1 MRRAVVLGVSGL
13 NPDLVLRFLDELPV
27 LKQMREKGVWGRLES
42 SIPPLSSPAWISAL
56 SGRNAGAFGVW
67 GKQYRKLHSYS
78 VDEKVGSELIA
89 SRIRPL
95 YRILSKLGQRVGAV
109 NLPWTE
115 PVLDIPGGFCVGS
128 GNSGG
133 NSGLHTRPER
143 FSSEVKEVVGTYIQG
158 ASVFDTRRSGIDKAS
173 LHTELKKTDEQR
185 FALVKYLVQEKLCDM
200 VMAVVEGMEAVSHLF
215 LRDTDSS
222 HAFHD
227 PKSKNRDTLRN
238 YYRFIDEQVGEILSI
253 LDYYTVLC
261 LLSVS
266 SVQSLD
272 GILNLNEWLIQ
283 KGYLRLKEYP
293 NGPITLEEAQV
304 KWSHTKAWAMG
315 ETGQVFVN
323 VKGREKEG
331 AVDPKEYT
339 SVLDQLVKDLGN
351 IATAQGKPVPV
362 EAYRRDDL
370 YFGSYVD
377 NGPDLLLHIDEG
389 RWRTEQRVGFG
400 MGHIINTEGLKEEVR
415 EGLGRYGYMSMC
427 GSDFP
432 SAGEVKYV
440 SVLDIAPT
448 IMDIMNLR
456 APYNTIDY
464 EMEGYS
470 LLQAMGDSAVEETPG
485 GGEEKASEE
494 DKVRSRLEALGY

>member
-13 NPDLVLRFLDELPV
+13 NPDLVQHFLEGLPV
-27 LKQMREKGVWGRLES
+27 LKQMRERGAWGRLES
-42 SIPPLSSPAWISAL
+42 ILPPVASPAWTIAL
-56 SGRNAGAFGVW
+56 SGRNNGAFSVW
-67 GKQYRKLHSYS
+67 GTHCRSMHSYS
-78 VDEKVGSELIA
+78 LGEKVSSELIE

-115 PVLDIPGGFCVGS
+115 PVPDIPGGFCVGS
-128 GNSGG
+128 GS
-133 NSGLHTRPER
+133 SGLHTWPKE
-143 FSSEVKEVVGTYIQG
+143 FASDVKEVVGEYIEG
-158 ASVFDTRRSGIDKAS
+158 TRFSETRRSDIDKKS
-173 LHTELKKTDEQR
+173 LHAELMRADEQR
-185 FALVKYLVQEKLCDM
+185 FSLTKYLVQEKLCDM

-215 LRDTDSS
+215 LRDADSS

-227 PKSKNRDTLRN
+227 SKPKDREVLGN
-238 YYRFIDEQVGEILSI
+238 YYRFIDEQVGEVMNM
-253 LDYYTVLC
+253 LDDDTVLC

-266 SVQSLD
+266 SVQRLD

-283 KGYLRLKEYP
+283 RGYLKLKEYP
-293 NGPITLEEAQV
+293 KGPITLEEAQV

-315 ETGQVFVN
+315 ETGQVYVN
-323 VKGREKEG
+323 VKAREKEG
-331 AVDPKEYT
+331 AVDPKEYNA
-339 SVLDQLVKDLGN
+339 VLEQLVKEVGDM
-351 IATAQGKPVPV
+351 AMVKGKPLPA
-362 EAYRRDDL
+362 EAYRGDDL
-370 YFGSYVD
+370 YFGSYAD

-389 RWRTEQRVGFG
+389 RWRTDQRIGFG
-400 MGHIINTEGLKEEVR
+400 KGNIINRKSLQEEVR

-432 SAGEVKYV
+432 AIGEVKHISLV
-440 SVLDIAPT
+440 DIAPT
-448 IMDIMNLR
+448 IIDIMNLR